1 MISVLLPIYN
11 GERFLRESI
20 QSVLNQTF
28 TEFELLIGFNGT
40 VDSSKDIVNSFDDV
54 RIRVFDYGDDVG
66 KAKTLNKLITE
77 SKYDWIALQD
87 DDDIWVESKLETQ
100 IQYFEQVDVVG
111 TFIKYID
118 ERGEFIGGPNL
129 SHDHETICKLSLM
142 GNNQIANSSSVFK
155 KSKAIS
161 IGGWDVSIDGIED
174 FDFWLR
180 LIRSGNLFVNI
191 PQYLVNHRLHSNSN
205 FNTKKH
211 DLTKILY
218 NTSHPINI

>member
-1 MISVLLPIYN
+1 MISILLPIYN

-100 IQYFEQVDVVG
+100 KQYFEHVDVVG
-111 TFIKYID
+111 AFIKYID
-118 ERGEFIGGPNL
+118 EMGKVIGGPNL
-129 SHDHETICKLSLM
+129 SHDHDTICKLSLM

-155 KSKAIS
+155 KSKALG
-161 IGGWDVSIDGIED
+161 IGGWDMSIDGIED

-191 PQYLVNHRLHSNSN
+191 PQYLVHHRLHPKSN
-205 FNTKKH
+205 FNTKTH
-211 DLTKILY
+211 NLSSIL
-218 NTSHPINI
+218 

>member
-1 MISVLLPIYN
+1 MISILLPIYN

-40 VDSSKDIVNSFDDV
+40 VDSSKDIVNSFDDA

-77 SKYDWIALQD
+77 ATYDWIALQD
-87 DDDIWVESKLETQ
+87 DDDVWLDVKLEVQTKFVHQ
-100 IQYFEQVDVVG
+100 FDVIG
-111 TFIKYID
+111 SHIKYID
-118 ERGEFIGGPNL
+118 EEGKVIGDMAFSENHNNIYHRCMSG
-129 SHDHETICKLSLM
+129 D
-142 GNNQIANSSSVFK
+142 NQIANSSTVFK
-155 KSKAIS
+155 KSKVIEV
-161 IGGWDVSIDGIED
+161 GGWREDIDGIED

-180 LIRSGNLFVNI
+180 LIRNGCTFFNVS
-191 PQYLVNHRLHSNSN
+191 QYLVKHRIHKNSN

-211 DLTKILY
+211 DLTKI
-218 NTSHPINI
+218 I

>member
-40 VDSSKDIVNSFDDV
+40 VDGSKDVVNSFDDA

-100 IQYFEQVDVVG
+100 LEYINHSDVIG

-118 ERGEFIGGPNL
+118 EDGDVIGGPNL
-129 SHDHETICKLSLM
+129 SFSNDDICRLSLL
-142 GNNQIANSSSVFK
+142 GNNQIANSSSLFK
-155 KSKAIS
+155 KSKVIE
-161 IGGWDVSIDGIED
+161 IGGWREDIDGIED

-180 LIRSGNLFVNI
+180 LIRNGCKFSNI
-191 PQYLVNHRLHSNSN
+191 PQYFVKHRIHNSSN

-211 DLTKILY
+211 DLTKIL
-218 NTSHPINI
+218 

>member
-1 MISVLLPIYN
+1 MISILLPIYN

-40 VDSSKDIVNSFDDV
+40 VDSSKDIVNSFDDA

-77 SKYDWIALQD
+77 ATYDWIALQD
-87 DDDIWVESKLETQ
+87 DDDVWLEKKLELQ
-100 IQYFEQVDVVG
+100 SKYFEYVDVVG
-111 TFIKYID
+111 AFIKYIN
-118 ERGEFIGGPNL
+118 ESGEVMGGPNL

-142 GNNQIANSSSVFK
+142 GNNQIANSSSVFR

-180 LIRSGNLFVNI
+180 LIRGGSLFTNV
-191 PQYLVNHRLHSNSN
+191 PQYLVYHRLHSNSN
-205 FNTKKH
+205 FNTKPQNL
-211 DLTKILY
+211 DRIF
-218 NTSHPINI
+218 